1 MLFESLIYMVPYS
14 LIFFGYLFYHINDLD
29 TIDEW
34 IGVVGFL
41 LIPVLGIDAMF
52 DN

>member
-1 MLFESLIYMVPYS
+1 MSFETLIYIVPYGI
-14 LIFFGYLFYHINDLD
+14 IFFGYLFYNINNLD
-29 TIDEW
+29 TIDQW

-41 LIPVLGIDAMF
+41 LIPVLGIDALY